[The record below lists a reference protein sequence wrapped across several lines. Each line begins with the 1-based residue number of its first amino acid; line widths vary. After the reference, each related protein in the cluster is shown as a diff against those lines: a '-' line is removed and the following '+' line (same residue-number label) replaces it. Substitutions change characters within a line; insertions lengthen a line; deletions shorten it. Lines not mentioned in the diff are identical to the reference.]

1 MEIRTH
7 DEQFEAEAAEKLRKK
22 SLGKIYCLKKEPVK
36 RIYLLLGLCEEIKTN
51 GYSIL
56 TNTFKNILRAF
67 EILKIFKN
75 ILPQPK
81 I

>member
-7 DEQFEAEAAEKLRKK
+7 YEQFEAEAAEKLRKK

-51 GYSIL
+51 TN